1 MQVFKTAIKTVLR
14 HPMYLIVYAGF
25 LSMMGV
31 FIASG
36 LTFGGTNDSEF
47 SPYETKFAVIDR
59 DGSALSDGLAAY
71 LREQGIEVPIEDSQ
85 MALQDAVAKGQSS
98 YILIVP
104 EGFGDAFV
112 EAARTGDELPTLETV
127 YSFYSTEGS
136 LMDQMVNS
144 YLGIAGAYAGL
155 EGSIVAVSSIDDID
169 LLLAIAA
176 GNGPSFVRRNALH
189 RIDELCDRTPLD
201 VRDAQR
207 LVACLSEKSLI
218 AFAVALMDMSD
229 YDWPSHCDVTSV
241 GALCEALYSCTS
253 IHETVLLEDACA
265 HLAHRR
271 PDLLSSIGACAP
283 DHYPMVA

>member
-1 MQVFKTAIKTVLR
+1 MKVANKEMSVRKLWTSNELLDAVSARKAVSIGKLR
-14 HPMYLIVYAGF
+14 GEALRA
-25 LSMMGV
+25 
-31 FIASG
+31 
-36 LTFGGTNDSEF
+36 
-47 SPYETKFAVIDR
+47 
-59 DGSALSDGLAAY
+59 ALSEMRDPEL
-71 LREQGIEVPIEDSQ
+71 
-85 MALQDAVAKGQSS
+85 MASLSNVDVSRVAK
-98 YILIVP
+98 
-104 EGFGDAFV
+104 
-112 EAARTGDELPTLETV
+112 
-127 YSFYSTEGS
+127 
-136 LMDQMVNS
+136 
-144 YLGIAGAYAGL
+144 
-155 EGSIVAVSSIDDID
+155 IVAVSSIDDID

>member
-71 LREQGIEVPIEDSQ
+71 LREQASKCPS
-85 MALQDAVAKGQSS
+85 KT
-98 YILIVP
+98 
-104 EGFGDAFV
+104 
-112 EAARTGDELPTLETV
+112 ARWHCRTPWPRSELVHPHRSGRVRRRVRGSRAHRDELPTLETV

-144 YLGIAGAYAGL
+144 YLGIAA
-155 EGSIVAVSSIDDID
+155 
-169 LLLAIAA
+169 
-176 GNGPSFVRRNALH
+176 
-189 RIDELCDRTPLD
+189 RTPALKD
-201 VRDAQR
+201 R
-207 LVACLSEKSLI
+207 LRRAISCSTQPRP
-218 AFAVALMDMSD
+218 
-229 YDWPSHCDVTSV
+229 WPNRRKRTAWKWAEPRPRRSGSCSSSN
-241 GALCEALYSCTS
+241 GAPTPCSPPSSCAS
-253 IHETVLLEDACA
+253 A
-265 HLAHRR
+265 
-271 PDLLSSIGACAP
+271 
-283 DHYPMVA
+283 

>member
-1 MQVFKTAIKTVLR
+1 MKVANKEMSVRKLWTSNELLDAVSARKAVSIGKLR
-14 HPMYLIVYAGF
+14 GEALRAALSEMRDPELMAF
-25 LSMMGV
+25 LSNV
-31 FIASG
+31 DVS
-36 LTFGGTNDSEF
+36 
-47 SPYETKFAVIDR
+47 R
-59 DGSALSDGLAAY
+59 
-71 LREQGIEVPIEDSQ
+71 
-85 MALQDAVAKGQSS
+85 VAK
-98 YILIVP
+98 
-104 EGFGDAFV
+104 
-112 EAARTGDELPTLETV
+112 
-127 YSFYSTEGS
+127 
-136 LMDQMVNS
+136 
-144 YLGIAGAYAGL
+144 
-155 EGSIVAVSSIDDID
+155 IVAVSSIDDID

-176 GNGPSFVRRNALH
+176 RS
-189 RIDELCDRTPLD
+189 DELCDRTPLD